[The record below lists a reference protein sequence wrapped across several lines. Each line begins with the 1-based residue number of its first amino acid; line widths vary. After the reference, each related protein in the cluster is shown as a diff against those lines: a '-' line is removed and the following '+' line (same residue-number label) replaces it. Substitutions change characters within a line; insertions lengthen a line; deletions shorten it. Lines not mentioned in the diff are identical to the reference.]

1 MLKFSMQF
9 VRLSFEVIAIV
20 FYVLFLYACVT
31 EGIKVWILCG
41 ILFVTAI
48 LIISEYSYRQM
59 IKYIAKITIKGEW
72 TELIDASGKIY
83 RHKTVTVRRIKCCLM
98 GNSYKF
104 LVVEEQ
110 ERIEYK
116 CMGIVKVKKYNEKPH
131 RGIWIDD
138 FRGAEFIS

>member
-1 MLKFSMQF
+1 MWKFYLLF
-9 VRLSFEVIAIV
+9 VRLSFEVMSIV

-48 LIISEYSYRQM
+48 LIISEYYYRQM

-83 RHKTVTVRRIKCCLM
+83 RHKTVTVRRIKCCCLT
-98 GNSYKF
+98 SYKF
-104 LVVEEQ
+104 LVVEGEK
-110 ERIEYK
+110 RIEYK
-116 CMGIVKVKKYNEKPH
+116 CMSIVKVKKYNEKPH

-138 FRGAEFIS
+138 FLGVEFIS

>member
-1 MLKFSMQF
+1 MQF